1 MGGGGLGS
9 ALPACMALRS
19 SSFSKASRFFSDTL
33 SDPIVETEAGE
44 ADDAD
49 DDDGDD
55 DTLIAEQCED

>member
-1 MGGGGLGS
+1 
-9 ALPACMALRS
+9 MALRS
-19 SSFSKASRFFSDTL
+19 SSFSKASRLFSDIL

-49 DDDGDD
+49 DDDDDDD